1 MSAIYSIALV
11 QINVHYT
18 FPSPLVDWN
27 VNTMRAVAY
36 YRVSTDKQGRSG
48 LGLEAQKSAVQA
60 ILKPTDRL
68 IAEFTEVESGKRRD
82 RPQLAKALHHAKV
95 NRAAL
100 VVAKVDR
107 LARNVH
113 FLETILSGDVEVVC
127 ADLPQVSGP
136 MGRFILQ
143 QLAAVA
149 QLEAG
154 LISERTKA
162 ALAAAKR
169 KGVKLGGYKGVPVDS
184 ALGTQALVQQA
195 DARANDYGI
204 VISDVQSTG
213 VTSLKGIA
221 DALNARGIPTARGGQ
236 WQAVQVQ
243 RVLKRLR
250 PD

>member
-1 MSAIYSIALV
+1 
-11 QINVHYT
+11 
-18 FPSPLVDWN
+18 
-27 VNTMRAVAY
+27 MRAVAY

-48 LGLEAQKSAVQA
+48 LGLDAQKMAVQA
-60 ILKPTDRL
+60 VLKPDDRL

-82 RPQLAKALHHAKV
+82 RPQLAKALHQAKV
-95 NRAAL
+95 NKAAL

-113 FLETILSGDVEVVC
+113 FLETILSGDVEVVF

-169 KGVKLGGYKGVPVDS
+169 KGVKLGGFKGATVDS
-184 ALGTQALVQQA
+184 KLGTQALVQQA
-195 DARANDYGI
+195 DARADDYGI

-221 DALNARGIPTARGGQ
+221 DALNTRGIPTARGKQ
-236 WQAVQVQ
+236 WQAVQV
-243 RVLKRLR
+243 KRILDR
-250 PD
+250 IGAR

>member
-1 MSAIYSIALV
+1 
-11 QINVHYT
+11 
-18 FPSPLVDWN
+18 
-27 VNTMRAVAY
+27 MRAVAY

-48 LGLEAQKSAVQA
+48 LGLDAQKMAVQA
-60 ILKPTDRL
+60 ILKPSDL
-68 IAEFTEVESGKRRD
+68 LLAEFTEVESGKRRD
-82 RPQLAKALHHAKV
+82 RPQLTKALHQAKI
-95 NRAAL
+95 NKAAL

-113 FLETILSGDVEVVC
+113 FLETILSGDIEVVF

-169 KGVKLGGYKGVPVDS
+169 KGVKLGGFKGAAVDS
-184 ALGTQALVQQA
+184 KLGTQALMQQA
-195 DARANDYGI
+195 DIRANDYGI
-204 VISDVQSTG
+204 VISDVQATG

-236 WQAVQVQ
+236 WQAVQVK
-243 RVLKRLR
+243 RVLARIEAG
-250 PD
+250 

>member
-1 MSAIYSIALV
+1 
-11 QINVHYT
+11 
-18 FPSPLVDWN
+18 
-27 VNTMRAVAY
+27 MRAIAY

-60 ILKPTDRL
+60 ILKPGDRL
-68 IAEFTEVESGKRRD
+68 IAEVIEVESGKRSD
-82 RPQLAKALHHAKV
+82 RPQLAKALHQAKV
-95 NRAAL
+95 NKAAL

-113 FLETILSGDVEVVC
+113 FLETILSGDVEVVF

-162 ALAAAKR
+162 ALAAAKQR
-169 KGVKLGGYKGVPVDS
+169 GVKLGGFKGVAVDTK
-184 ALGTQALVQQA
+184 LGTQALITKA
-195 DARANDYGI
+195 DERARDYAL
-204 VISDVQSTG
+204 VISDIRAAG
-213 VTSLKGIA
+213 VSSLTGIA
-221 DALNARGIPTARGGQ
+221 AELNCRGITGPRGGS
-236 WQAVQVQ
+236 WQASQVR
-243 RVLKRLR
+243 RVLARAT
-250 PD
+250 

>member
-1 MSAIYSIALV
+1 
-11 QINVHYT
+11 
-18 FPSPLVDWN
+18 
-27 VNTMRAVAY
+27 MRAVAY

-48 LGLEAQKSAVQA
+48 LGLEAQKAAVQA
-60 ILKPTDRL
+60 ILKPADLL

-82 RPQLAKALHHAKV
+82 RPQLAKALHQAKV

-113 FLETILSGDVEVVC
+113 FLETILSGDVEVVF

-162 ALAAAKR
+162 ALAAAKKR
-169 KGVKLGGYKGVPVDS
+169 GVKLGGFKGVTVDS
-184 ALGTQALVQQA
+184 KLGTQALIQQA
-195 DARANDYGI
+195 DARAVDFGI
-204 VISDVQSTG
+204 VITDVQASG
-213 VTSLKGIA
+213 ISSLKGIA
-221 DALNARGIPTARGGQ
+221 DALNARGIPTARGKQ
-236 WQAVQVQ
+236 WQAVQVK
-243 RVLKRLR
+243 RVLERAGISKQ
-250 PD
+250 

>member
-1 MSAIYSIALV
+1 
-11 QINVHYT
+11 
-18 FPSPLVDWN
+18 
-27 VNTMRAVAY
+27 MRAVAY

-60 ILKPTDRL
+60 ILKPGDRL
-68 IAEFTEVESGKRRD
+68 IAEVIEVESGKRRD
-82 RPQLAKALHHAKV
+82 RPQLAKALHQAKV
-95 NRAAL
+95 NKAAL

-113 FLETILSGDVEVVC
+113 FLETILSGDVEVVF

-162 ALAAAKR
+162 ALAAAKQR
-169 KGVKLGGYKGVPVDS
+169 GAKLGGFKGVTVDS
-184 ALGTQALVQQA
+184 KLGTQALIQQA
-195 DARANDYGI
+195 DARAVDFGI
-204 VISDVQSTG
+204 VITDVQASG
-213 VTSLKGIA
+213 VSSLKGIA
-221 DALNARGIPTARGGQ
+221 DALNARGIPTARGKQ
-236 WQAVQVQ
+236 WQAVQVK
-243 RVLKRLR
+243 RVLSRMSQM
-250 PD
+250 

>member
-1 MSAIYSIALV
+1 
-11 QINVHYT
+11 
-18 FPSPLVDWN
+18 
-27 VNTMRAVAY
+27 MRAVAY

-60 ILKPTDRL
+60 ILKPADLL

-82 RPQLAKALHHAKV
+82 RPQLAKALHQAKV
-95 NRAAL
+95 NKAAL

-113 FLETILSGDVEVVC
+113 FLETILSGDVEVVF

-162 ALAAAKR
+162 ALAAAKKR
-169 KGVKLGGYKGVPVDS
+169 GVKLGGFKGVAVDS
-184 ALGTQALVQQA
+184 TLGTKALIQQA
-195 DARANDYGI
+195 DARAADFGI
-204 VISDVQSTG
+204 VIADVQADGIS
-213 VTSLKGIA
+213 SLKGIA
-221 DALNARGIPTARGGQ
+221 EALNARGIPTARGKQ
-236 WQAVQVQ
+236 WQAVQVK
-243 RVLKRLR
+243 RVMDRLV
-250 PD
+250 

>member
-1 MSAIYSIALV
+1 
-11 QINVHYT
+11 
-18 FPSPLVDWN
+18 
-27 VNTMRAVAY
+27 MRAIAY

-60 ILKPTDRL
+60 VLKPSDRL
-68 IAEFTEVESGKRRD
+68 IAEFTEVESGKRHD
-82 RPQLAKALHHAKV
+82 RPQLAKALHQAKV
-95 NRAAL
+95 NKAAL

-113 FLETILSGDVEVVC
+113 FLETILTGDVEVVF

-162 ALAAAKR
+162 ALAAAKQR
-169 KGVKLGGYKGVPVDS
+169 GVKLGGFKGMKVD
-184 ALGTQALVQQA
+184 ARLGTQALITNA
-195 DARANDYGI
+195 NERAKDI
-204 VISDVQSTG
+204 ATVISDIRIG
-213 VTSLKGIA
+213 GITSNKGIA
-221 DALNARGIPTARGGQ
+221 NALNARGIPTARGQQ
-236 WQAVQVQ
+236 WRAVQVK
-243 RVLKRLR
+243 RVLDRVGALATV
-250 PD
+250 